1 MDCRAVV
8 AAGLFRVGGPFT
20 GRERYRT
27 DLVLESRKARGL
39 ECPGIQD
46 VEVIELMVFWEAVEV
61 GPMLAA
67 NKVSRAA
74 AERKRERCFL
84 VFTAWAVGHAIR

>member
-27 DLVLESRKARGL
+27 NLVLESRKARGL
-39 ECPGIQD
+39 KCPGIQD
-46 VEVIELMVFWEAVEV
+46 IEGVEDVRGGGGGVTHARGRQGQQGGGREKERTVFHSFHRL
-61 GPMLAA
+61 GG
-67 NKVSRAA
+67 S
-74 AERKRERCFL
+74 
-84 VFTAWAVGHAIR
+84 